1 MDKQS
6 ENSIR
11 DQYSQ
16 MRPDEQNKYIGGI
29 AGIVKRATDVFKIVK
44 DEWAHDHDGGDKE
57 TVNIGS
63 LEAGEISLSKGTEG
77 KYVVTDPKKYGA
89 LLHDC
94 GFTIPGGQP
103 AAEQAW
109 MPRQEAMDQ
118 QYIEDMVADHGGEL
132 PDGVEYKAGQ
142 PATVT
147 FRAAKGFVDKMFS
160 TELAAE
166 TMRMLLTATPEK
178 GEDK

>member
-1 MDKQS
+1 MDKKTLNEITEKYDNTS
-6 ENSIR
+6 P
-11 DQYSQ
+11 DQL
-16 MRPDEQNKYIGGI
+16 RADLAVLTAINKRSGEIL
-29 AGIVKRATDVFKIVK
+29 KIIK
-44 DEWAHDHDGGDKE
+44 TAWEHDHDGGDKE
-57 TVNIGS
+57 TVNIAGV
-63 LEAGEISLSKGTEG
+63 EAGEISLGKGGDGTY
-77 KYVVTDPKKYGA
+77 KVTDERAYGA
-89 LLHDC
+89 LLHDND
-94 GFTIPGGQP
+94 FMIPGGQP

-109 MPRQEAMDQ
+109 MPRPEAMDQ
-118 QYIEDMVADHGGEL
+118 KYIADMVTNHGGEL
-132 PDGVEYKAGQ
+132 PDGVEYKAGR